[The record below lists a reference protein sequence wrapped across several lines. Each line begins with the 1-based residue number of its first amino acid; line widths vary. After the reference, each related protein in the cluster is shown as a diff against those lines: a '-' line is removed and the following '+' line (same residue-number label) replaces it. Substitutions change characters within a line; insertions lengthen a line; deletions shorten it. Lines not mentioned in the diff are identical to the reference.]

1 MRLKKGDSVT
11 NIVLPAIDGTEFNLE
26 SLQGKR
32 YMLSFFRFASCPFCN
47 LRVHELV
54 SRYKE
59 FGDDFPIVAI
69 FDSSLANLKKH
80 TRSHQAPF
88 PILADETNQYYR
100 AYGVEY
106 SFWGMIKG
114 MLTRFPTL
122 IKGIFKGYI
131 PLIPGGSLITM
142 PADFL
147 IDENGII
154 QRAYYAK
161 DEGDH
166 LPIDELKAFALIAD

>member
-1 MRLKKGDSVT
+1 MRLKKGDSIS
-11 NIVLPAIDGTEFNLE
+11 NILLPAIDGTEFNLE
-26 SLQGKR
+26 SLKGKR

-54 SRYKE
+54 GRYKE
-59 FGDDFPIVAI
+59 FGDQFPIVAI
-69 FDSSLANLKKH
+69 FDSPIANLQKH
-80 TRSHQAPF
+80 ASGHHAPF
-88 PILADETNQYYR
+88 PILADESNQYYK
-100 AYGVEY
+100 AYGIEH
-106 SFWGMIKG
+106 SFWGMLKG

-131 PLIPGGSLITM
+131 PLIPRGSLITM

-154 QRAYYAK
+154 QKAYYAK

-166 LPIDELKAFALIAD
+166 LDIIEVKTFAAKG